1 MTKYILDCDTGVDDT
16 LAIALGVALAEE
28 DVLAVISTYGM
39 APLAYTN
46 RNTKYVL
53 NLLNKSNIPAIPGA
67 SAPLSR
73 ERKYGGTFHGY
84 DGVGNVLGN
93 EGIDDSVQSN
103 LEAIVKIIQGQP
115 ENEIVLI
122 TTGPVTTL
130 AMLLKHYPNEV
141 NKLKNIV
148 IMGGA
153 VTTEG
158 NSSIYSEANISIDP
172 EAANFVLTSEVNK
185 TLVPL
190 DVTRKTLL
198 EREKVEEWLSIDED
212 TYQFFGNSF
221 KFYLEAYKKF
231 YPYLNGCALHD
242 PLAVAIAIEPS
253 LVKTALDMNL
263 RVDTEE
269 KTKGWTIEDL
279 NKINDRKSTKVIL
292 DIHVDK
298 FHELFLENIQFEKIN
313 KQIVVN

>member
-1 MTKYILDCDTGVDDT
+1 
-16 LAIALGVALAEE
+16 
-28 DVLAVISTYGM
+28 LAVISTYGM

-46 RNTKYVL
+46 RNTKHVL

-73 ERKYGGTFHGY
+73 ERNYSGTFHGD

-93 EGIDDSVQSN
+93 EGVDDSIQSN
-103 LEAIVKIIQGQP
+103 LEEIVKIIQGQP

-130 AMLLKHYPNEV
+130 AMLLQDYPNEV

-172 EAANFVLTSEVNK
+172 EAAN
-185 TLVPL
+185 
-190 DVTRKTLL
+190 
-198 EREKVEEWLSIDED
+198 
-212 TYQFFGNSF
+212 
-221 KFYLEAYKKF
+221 
-231 YPYLNGCALHD
+231 
-242 PLAVAIAIEPS
+242 
-253 LVKTALDMNL
+253 
-263 RVDTEE
+263 
-269 KTKGWTIEDL
+269 
-279 NKINDRKSTKVIL
+279 
-292 DIHVDK
+292 
-298 FHELFLENIQFEKIN
+298 
-313 KQIVVN
+313 